1 MNLQG
6 QGYISQP
13 GGLAC
18 TEQAKSGYNPP
29 LEAIMP
35 TPSSNANKKPP
46 LRLGGSPWLLAL
58 AVLLLVA
65 VVVSL
70 GWLLLNRTGGEVR
83 QIEGDGIRLSVPV
96 EWTEEDTSTNQACQN
111 EGLACVVIMSAPQD
125 YNFSV
130 TWYQQL
136 GETTVQAVD
145 AFEWK
150 KFQEYYPSSIL
161 LSREDLEVGGLP
173 AIQRTF
179 LQNDEQNTP
188 VYFRQ
193 VYVLNGLR
201 LYLITARSFSAD
213 TMNAQSAVVDAVI
226 ESIEFSTGE

>member
-1 MNLQG
+1 
-6 QGYISQP
+6 
-13 GGLAC
+13 
-18 TEQAKSGYNPP
+18 
-29 LEAIMP
+29 MP

-46 LRLGGSPWLLAL
+46 LRLGRSPWLLAL

-65 VVVSL
+65 VIVSL
-70 GWLLLNRTGGEVR
+70 GWLLLNRTAVEVR

-96 EWTEEDTSTNQACQN
+96 GWTEEDTSTNQACQS
-111 EGLACVVIMSAPQD
+111 EGLACVTIMSTPQN

-136 GETTVQAVD
+136 EETTVQTVD

-150 KFQEYYPSSIL
+150 KFQEYYPNAIL
-161 LSREDLEVGGLP
+161 LSREELEVGGLP

-188 VYFRQ
+188 IYFRQ

-201 LYLITARSFSAD
+201 LYLITARFFSAE
-213 TMNAQSAVVDAVI
+213 TMDAQSAVVDGVI
-226 ESIEFSTGE
+226 ASIEFSSGE